1 MHCLDIF
8 SCDKSIFT
16 TFHPS
21 HVNDNWSHAN
31 GNWYSK
37 SAPSVNV
44 RRVSYH
50 HIVTWGGRRNR
61 RSEGSHRPPSVWPT
75 LKTSNFTLFHQ
86 QRWTFLGAG
95 GGQHTRH
102 LPHFLQHLQ
111 QLLRWLSTEGQCSDF
126 YFLPIQGNPIGP
138 LVPTTV
144 GLKFGSTY
152 NKTTVKYFSLC
163 LFVTNY
169 CQTCINRL
177 LHPRL
182 PDSVVLFLN
191 TVAHRCLT
199 KQNISKHTFAVIDG
213 WPTKECTLN

>member
-1 MHCLDIF
+1 MNFSRRIVEVNIQDTSLTFFNIFNNCFAGCLQ
-8 SCDKSIFT
+8 K
-16 TFHPS
+16 
-21 HVNDNWSHAN
+21 
-31 GNWYSK
+31 
-37 SAPSVNV
+37 
-44 RRVSYH
+44 VS
-50 HIVTWGGRRNR
+50 TQ
-61 RSEGSHRPPSVWPT
+61 T
-75 LKTSNFTLFHQ
+75 
-86 QRWTFLGAG
+86 
-95 GGQHTRH
+95 
-102 LPHFLQHLQ
+102 
-111 QLLRWLSTEGQCSDF
+111 F

-199 KQNISKHTFAVIDG
+199 LTFSFAPNKIFPNTPPQSSMVDQQ
-213 WPTKECTLN
+213 KNAH

>member
-1 MHCLDIF
+1 M
-8 SCDKSIFT
+8 
-16 TFHPS
+16 P
-21 HVNDNWSHAN
+21 
-31 GNWYSK
+31 
-37 SAPSVNV
+37 
-44 RRVSYH
+44 
-50 HIVTWGGRRNR
+50 R
-61 RSEGSHRPPSVWPT
+61 RSDLCQDESVTTISLHGAVAGSVAPRAHTALRACNLRLKLPT
-75 LKTSNFTLFHQ
+75 LLSFINNGELFSAQEEVNIQDTSL
-86 QRWTFLGAG
+86 TFFNIFNNCFAG
-95 GGQHTRH
+95 C
-102 LPHFLQHLQ
+102 LQKVSAQ
-111 QLLRWLSTEGQCSDF
+111 TF

-199 KQNISKHTFAVIDG
+199 KQNISKHTFVVIDG
-213 WPTKECTLN
+213 

>member
-1 MHCLDIF
+1 MNSTPKLLILHINQCCNVDVGLL
-8 SCDKSIFT
+8 SGGSVT
-16 TFHPS
+16 TISLHGAVAGS
-21 HVNDNWSHAN
+21 V
-31 GNWYSK
+31 
-37 SAPSVNV
+37 APRAHTAFRACNL
-44 RRVSYH
+44 RLKL
-50 HIVTWGGRRNR
+50 
-61 RSEGSHRPPSVWPT
+61 PT
-75 LKTSNFTLFHQ
+75 LLSFINNGELFSAQEEVNIQDTSL
-86 QRWTFLGAG
+86 TFFNIFNNCFAG
-95 GGQHTRH
+95 C
-102 LPHFLQHLQ
+102 LQKV
-111 QLLRWLSTEGQCSDF
+111 STQTF

-213 WPTKECTLN
+213 